1 MCDFKEYNVSSL
13 SKTWIFDLDGTLLKH
28 NGYKIDGIDSW
39 LPGAREFLEEIPE
52 GDMIIFLTSRT
63 EEYRKITIDF
73 LHNSKVRYNEIIFNA
88 PYGERI
94 LVNDK
99 KTSGL
104 RTAIAVNTS
113 RDVFMEQ
120 KFIIDENL

>member
-63 EEYRKITIDF
+63 EEYRKITVDF

>member
-39 LPGAREFLEEIPE
+39 LPGAREFLQDIPE

-63 EEYRKITIDF
+63 EEYKEITVDF
-73 LHNSKVRYNEIIFNA
+73 LKNNKVRYNDIIFNA

-99 KTSGL
+99 KASGL

>member
-63 EEYRKITIDF
+63 EEYRKITVDF
-73 LHNSKVRYNEIIFNA
+73 LKNNKVRYNDIIFNA

-99 KTSGL
+99 KASGL

>member
-39 LPGAREFLEEIPE
+39 LPGAREFLQDIPE
-52 GDMIIFLTSRT
+52 SDMIIFLTSRT